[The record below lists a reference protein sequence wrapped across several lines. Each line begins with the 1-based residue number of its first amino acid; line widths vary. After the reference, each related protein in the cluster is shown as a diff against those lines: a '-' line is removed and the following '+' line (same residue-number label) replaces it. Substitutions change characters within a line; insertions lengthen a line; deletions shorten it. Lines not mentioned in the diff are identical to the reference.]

1 MKIAPSILSSDYVNM
16 ERDIHVVEEAG
27 ADVIHVDIMDGHF
40 VPNLSFGPGIVSALR
55 PITNLPLDVHLMVTD
70 PDMWIEPFA
79 KAGADTIMA
88 HVEATPHIH
97 RTLQLMK
104 ASGVKAGIVV
114 NPGTSLSTIDELLPN
129 VDQVL
134 VMTVNPGFGGQKFL
148 PEMADKVRRLSDMRK
163 ARGLQFDIEVD
174 GGISDQTIE
183 SCLTAGADIFVA
195 GSYVFSKGEP
205 AAQIAKLRAFEH

>member
-174 GGISDQTIE
+174 GGISDQTID

>member
-1 MKIAPSILSSDYVNM
+1 M
-16 ERDIHVVEEAG
+16 EEAG

>member
-16 ERDIHVVEEAG
+16 EQDIHRVEKAG

-40 VPNLSFGPGIVSALR
+40 VPNLSFGAGIVEALR
-55 PITNLPLDVHLMVTD
+55 PITRLPLDVHLMVTD

-79 KAGADTIMA
+79 KAGADTLMA
-88 HVEATPHIH
+88 HVEATPHIF

-104 ASGVKAGIVV
+104 DSGVKAGVVV
-114 NPGTSLSTIDELLPN
+114 NPGTPLSALDEVLPI

-148 PEMADKVRRLSDMRK
+148 PAMADKVARLAAKR
-163 ARGLQFDIEVD
+163 AELGLHFEIEVD
-174 GGISDQTIE
+174 GGISDQTIA
-183 SCLTAGADIFVA
+183 SVKDAGADIFVA
-195 GSYVFSKGEP
+195 GSYVFSKGDSPEG
-205 AAQIAKLRAFEH
+205 QIAKLRAFA